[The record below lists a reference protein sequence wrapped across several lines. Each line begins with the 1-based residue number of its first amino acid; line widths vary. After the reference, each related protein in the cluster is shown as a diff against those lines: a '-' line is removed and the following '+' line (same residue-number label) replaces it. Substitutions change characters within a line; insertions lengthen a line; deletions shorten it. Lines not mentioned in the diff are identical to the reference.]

1 MQHRIMKTTRN
12 VLESNYCNV
21 LSQKHRQVLK
31 PLAGITLLVLISFDV
46 ISHHKEL
53 NPSHMINWAI
63 AKIGCMAKNVH
74 NGCHQIKYPHH
85 LWDERL
91 RFCMAFS
98 QGMVKRGISEPAGTL
113 LRPRQVAITS
123 ISVSF
128 QGPGTAAESC
138 FQTAGDT
145 FQLWEIKSGLTEGD
159 W

>member
-1 MQHRIMKTTRN
+1 MKTTGD

-31 PLAGITLLVLISFDV
+31 PLAGVTLLALIISFDV

-63 AKIGCMAKNVH
+63 AKIGCMAKNVLSW
-74 NGCHQIKYPHH
+74 CHQIKHPHH
-85 LWDERL
+85 LRGERL
-91 RFCMAFS
+91 WGSAWPSPR
-98 QGMVKRGISEPAGTL
+98 VW
-113 LRPRQVAITS
+113 LREGCPSLRVPCPVLDRWPSKAQP
-123 ISVSF
+123 SVSSE
-128 QGPGTAAESC
+128 GPDTATQSC

-145 FQLWEIKSGLTEGD
+145 FHLWEIKSCLMEGN